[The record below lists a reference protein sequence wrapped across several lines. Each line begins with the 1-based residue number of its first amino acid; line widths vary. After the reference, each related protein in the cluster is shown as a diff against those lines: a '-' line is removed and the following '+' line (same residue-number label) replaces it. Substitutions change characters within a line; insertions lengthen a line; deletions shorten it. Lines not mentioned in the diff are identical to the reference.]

1 MSIEGHNARSRKYRI
16 VFSLIWTLLTDD
28 IAKENHR
35 RQWLIKL
42 FTVYRGKVNALMLH
56 PSVVR
61 RCELGLLHTG
71 PFLCQRAGQRP
82 GINYRGRP
90 CEKFQVKL
98 ASQASWRRSTLEV
111 AFL

>member
-1 MSIEGHNARSRKYRI
+1 MAYISIHSIQREGQYFNATS
-16 VFSLIWTLLTDD
+16 
-28 IAKENHR
+28 
-35 RQWLIKL
+35 
-42 FTVYRGKVNALMLH
+42 
-56 PSVVR
+56 SVVR

-98 ASQASWRRSTLEV
+98 ASQASWCRSTLEV